1 MSEEVALEPRAPV
14 RSIQQGEFR
23 IGSAALEKM
32 WCPEGLACLA
42 RLYWRPIAQRSA
54 RLLRLVKT
62 DRGPRLVLIAAPL
75 ALIRLHPTR
84 YALSD
89 NTAEVSWRIESGLL
103 VATTPASDGAV
114 LRILARRERDARS
127 PENALLHLTVEV
139 EGYQPRLRGRGR
151 FACVGTWVYRRTQ
164 LRIHV
169 WQARAFMRSV
179 NRQSGPGPDQSGY
192 SSFRHA
198 RGASGCGFG
207 VRSSR
212 KL

>member
-1 MSEEVALEPRAPV
+1 
-14 RSIQQGEFR
+14 
-23 IGSAALEKM
+23 
-32 WCPEGLACLA
+32 
-42 RLYWRPIAQRSA
+42 
-54 RLLRLVKT
+54 LVKT

-139 EGYQPRLRGRGR
+139 EGYQPRLRGE
-151 FACVGTWVYRRTQ
+151 A
-164 LRIHV
+164 
-169 WQARAFMRSV
+169 ASRASA
-179 NRQSGPGPDQSGY
+179 PGCTGAHSFGY
-192 SSFRHA
+192 TCGRHA
-198 RGASGCGFG
+198 
-207 VRSSR
+207 
-212 KL
+212 LL